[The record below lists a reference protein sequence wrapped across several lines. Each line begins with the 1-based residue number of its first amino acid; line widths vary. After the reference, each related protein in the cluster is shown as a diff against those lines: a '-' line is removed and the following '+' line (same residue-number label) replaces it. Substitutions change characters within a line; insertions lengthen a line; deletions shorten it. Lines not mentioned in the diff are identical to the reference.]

1 MDAWLW
7 LGRGDF
13 FIGVA
18 ATPGNTIATINMH
31 RAYGSC
37 IDVSNGSMRPT
48 TYLKCFHFLKQFGC
62 RGNVSD
68 FCLFDD

>member
-18 ATPGNTIATINMH
+18 ATPGNTIATINMY
-31 RAYGSC
+31 RAYG
-37 IDVSNGSMRPT
+37 
-48 TYLKCFHFLKQFGC
+48 
-62 RGNVSD
+62 
-68 FCLFDD
+68 